1 MRKLLVGL
9 VVLLVA
15 SAFVG
20 GYWPQRERVA
30 RAEAAVADAR
40 RLQVEAQARA
50 QALDAQVR
58 LGRLFGQYLAL
69 ADAAAAANY
78 GEAQSLSSSFFDRV
92 REESTL
98 ATDATARAAL
108 DAVLMRR
115 DAVTAGLARGE
126 ASVREVLVPIEREL
140 RRALA
145 WPLPA
150 LATPP
155 PAPGSSPPA

>member
-1 MRKLLVGL
+1 VRKLLVGL

-30 RAEAAVADAR
+30 RSEAEGAEAR
-40 RLQVEAQARA
+40 RLQAEAQSKA

-69 ADAAAAANY
+69 ADAVGAANY

-92 REESTL
+92 REEATL
-98 ATDATARAAL
+98 ATDAPARAAL

-155 PAPGSSPPA
+155 PAVPPTPGR